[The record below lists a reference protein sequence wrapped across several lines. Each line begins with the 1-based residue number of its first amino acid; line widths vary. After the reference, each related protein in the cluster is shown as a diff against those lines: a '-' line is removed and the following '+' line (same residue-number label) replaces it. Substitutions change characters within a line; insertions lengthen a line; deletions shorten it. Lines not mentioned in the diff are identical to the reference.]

1 MVDRGS
7 HEDGQRQQRYLRGAR
22 ARGRCPAC
30 TFKQPHT
37 PWLHTKQN
45 GLRVERRDPLDH
57 RHGLLH
63 QRRLGRA
70 RRPGRWHGR
79 GALELQGRPLR
90 LPAPRQRPARG
101 PCADGAD
108 RREGRSR
115 ALQRRPAQRARQ
127 RARRGCLAQAQ
138 GRARGSAQRASRSQV
153 CGAQPAG
160 REQPQPVRVHP
171 RAPRRSDRRRGRRV
185 PVGHPRC
192 GRATSPPCAGT
203 LSDPAQPSAA
213 RAFAHQPAPLAP
225 PRSQGPRSSR
235 TCARRS
241 GRRA

>member
-22 ARGRCPAC
+22 ARGRWPAC

-37 PWLHTKQN
+37 PWLLTKQN

-127 RARRGCLAQAQ
+127 RRRGCLAQAQ